1 MGNRP
6 QGMKNAGHNA
16 DLLKALQDE
25 VNLFVTTSRPML
37 NEMGS
42 AKTLEHNG
50 P

>member
-6 QGMKNAGHNA
+6 QELKNAGHNA
-16 DLLKALQDE
+16 DLLNALQDE
-25 VNLFVTTSRPML
+25 VNQFVTTSSPML

-42 AKTLEHNG
+42 TKTLEHNG